1 MEEKRGV
8 VCGAIGEDVKKV
20 NVLVGCS
27 LCLTERKE
35 VTKLNA
41 IWQKTASMRILK
53 KSTIVALLG
62 GLDGLNYEEWSQ
74 CCLIVFRCV

>member
-1 MEEKRGV
+1 MA
-8 VCGAIGEDVKKV
+8 CGAIGEDLKNV
-20 NVLVGCS
+20 NVFVGCS

-41 IWQKTASMRILK
+41 IWQKTASMRILR

-62 GLDGLNYEEWSQ
+62 GVDGLDYEEWSLSL
-74 CCLIVFRCV
+74 LIVFRCV